1 MSHSG
6 MSRSSLSINDKPPE
20 LVAKRQQLAGLIA
33 AQAVDPTCAPRA
45 ILIAEMQFDIER
57 LDRKRKER

>member
-1 MSHSG
+1 MSLWSP
-6 MSRSSLSINDKPPE
+6 SSAGNDTPPE

-33 AQAVDPTCAPRA
+33 AQAVDPACAPRV
-45 ILIAEMQFDIER
+45 ILIAELRFDIER